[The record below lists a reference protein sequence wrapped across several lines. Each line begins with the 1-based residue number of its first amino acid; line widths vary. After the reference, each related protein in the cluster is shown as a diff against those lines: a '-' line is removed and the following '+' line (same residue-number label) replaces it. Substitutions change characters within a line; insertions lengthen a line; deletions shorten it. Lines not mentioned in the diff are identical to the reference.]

1 MSLLA
6 GKLEQHKQCS
16 PATQE
21 NTLKAINLLAQNA
34 MLDKFAL
41 RHLML
46 HLLAMKASNPK
57 MMPLKQLDNLLVC
70 LAIKMS
76 TLMKPQKYVQR

>member
-1 MSLLA
+1 
-6 GKLEQHKQCS
+6 
-16 PATQE
+16 
-21 NTLKAINLLAQNA
+21 

-46 HLLAMKASNPK
+46 HLLATKASNPK

-76 TLMKPQKYVQR
+76 TLMKPPNYVQRLHLVLEQSIPCLHFRNVFLASIQALPV